1 MNKDTALSR
10 REFLKLSLAATVTAF
25 VHSQLPGTQALQ
37 HAQQGTLPARLAAI
51 LTHQESANVIGV
63 AYLQQYPQEANVRIL
78 LDRIVSSPAAGDLG
92 LFNGT
97 DQSLR
102 QLLDGMI
109 RQDFGDDRV
118 VKLQGWILAMT
129 EARLCALAALL

>member
-1 MNKDTALSR
+1 MNKDTAISR
-10 REFLKLSLAATVTAF
+10 REFLKLTLAATVTVF

-37 HAQQGTLPARLAAI
+37 HAPQGLLATRLVAI
-51 LTHQESANVIGV
+51 LAHRESANLIGA
-63 AYLQQYPQEANVRIL
+63 AYVQQYPQEADVRIL
-78 LDRIVSSPAAGDLG
+78 LDRIVSSPAAGDLE
-92 LFNGT
+92 LFKGT

-102 QLLDGMI
+102 ELLDRMI
-109 RQDFGDDRV
+109 REDFGVDRV

>member
-1 MNKDTALSR
+1 MNEQRALSR
-10 REFLKLSLAATVTAF
+10 REFLKLTLATTVTVF

-37 HAQQGTLPARLAAI
+37 HAQQNLLPARLAAI
-51 LTHQESANVIGV
+51 LTHKQSANMLGA
-63 AYLQQYPQEANVRIL
+63 AYIQQYPHEANARIL
-78 LDRIVSSPAAGDLG
+78 LDRIVNSPTSGDLN

-102 QLLDGMI
+102 QLLDSII
-109 RQDFGDDRV
+109 REDFGVDRV
-118 VKLQGWILAMT
+118 VKLQGWILAIT